1 MQKLDK
7 AELEL
12 ACEDFSNIIN
22 DQEPCYTVF
31 KGTLSNGTEIAVI
44 STNITNLK
52 DWSIRAETCFC
63 RKVLLYSINFYN
75 FTLIVTVKRGI
86 LNK

>member
-1 MQKLDK
+1 MLKYNFNFNNKKPTGVQKLDK

-44 STNITNLK
+44 STNISNLN
-52 DWSIRAETCFC
+52 DWTRRAENCFR
-63 RKVLLYSINFYN
+63 RKVPSY
-75 FTLIVTVKRGI
+75 
-86 LNK
+86 